1 MYQELLEM
9 ERKLDWTVM
18 RKKVEIE
25 DALTRVQP
33 VRQLCS
39 LHLWTAFL
47 LFCYAQ
53 VPRTLRIFLSHTVS
67 GQVWQQPETGD
78 PSYNFDTGQGIPAWQ
93 LKIEGRVLEV
103 SAGLAKSGVSC
114 SDNAVA
120 SRTTSERPAS
130 ASKILSACEANGC

>member
-33 VRQLCS
+33 VCQPCS
-39 LHLWTAFL
+39 PHFWTAFL
-47 LFCYAQ
+47 QSRYGQ

-103 SAGLAKSGVSC
+103 STGRAEGGVSC
-114 SDNAVA
+114 SDSAVA
-120 SRTTSERPAS
+120 SRTTSEGPAS